1 MPEFSLPDLGEG
13 VTEGDVMEWRV
24 EEGGQV
30 VRDQVLLVIGTD
42 KATVEIP
49 SPFEGTVEAILAPA
63 GARVKVGEPL
73 VRVGSGPGPEEAS
86 APPPVPTDPARSAQ
100 PQPADP
106 LPRARGTAV
115 RALPSVRR
123 AARDAG
129 VNLDSVTGSG
139 PLGRGRPEDLGRSG
153 RRTPLRGPQRVMAER
168 MAEAHRRVPQVTVV
182 LECDIG
188 PVEALVANPPSPA
201 AGAGFSILGLI
212 ALATVPGLVAQP
224 VFNASFDEHRMEIVF
239 EEAIH
244 LGIAVQAEDGLKVAT
259 VRDAGRQEPAALQRE
274 LTRLVAAARAGTL
287 TAAELSGSSFTISSG
302 GRLGGLFATPL
313 VNWPNLATLGV
324 HEIEDRPIVR
334 AGRVEVGRCLNLS
347 LSFDHRVIDGMA
359 ASGFLYALRERL
371 AYPLRLIG

>member
-1 MPEFSLPDLGEG
+1 MSEFTLPDLGEG
-13 VTEGDVMEWRV
+13 VTEGEVMEWWV

-49 SPFEGTVEAILAPA
+49 SPFAGTVEAILAPA

-73 VRVGSGPGPEEAS
+73 VRVTSGPGLEEAS
-86 APPPVPTDPARSAQ
+86 APPPVPTDRARSAQ
-100 PQPADP
+100 PQPAD
-106 LPRARGTAV
+106 LVPRARGTAV

-123 AARDAG
+123 AARDRG
-129 VNLDSVTGSG
+129 VSLESVTGSG
-139 PLGRGRPEDLGRSG
+139 PLGRVRPEDLGKSG

-201 AGAGFSILGLI
+201 ADAGFSILGLI
-212 ALATVPGLVAQP
+212 ALATLPGLQAQP
-224 VFNASFDEHRMEIVF
+224 VFNARFDEHRMEIVYQ
-239 EEAIH
+239 EAIH

-259 VRDAGRQEPAALQRE
+259 VRDAGRREPAAVQRE

-324 HEIEDRPIVR
+324 HEMEDRAVVR

-359 ASGFLYALRERL
+359 ASRFLYALRERL
-371 AYPLRLIG
+371 ADPLRLIG